1 MLIPAISWTATSA
14 AAEGASIAATVSE
27 ASLTGSVFVFSVAS
41 GPSTAVSGDALPNDS
56 LKPLLRDVR
65 GVVVGPF
72 SLAASDAAA
81 SLFDAGASQVLF
93 SGSSATSGSAE
104 PEMVEEAAAVLAS
117 IPAGRAALL
126 VDGWPAAAD
135 SLQMAAVASLARNAA
150 SVWFALAP
158 EQALPASDA
167 VKAIVKALP
176 ANVTSIAVVVAG
188 QTDRAITAADVGRLH
203 AAGCG
208 VVASAVVAPTA
219 EASEALAATARQPLD
234 IGPCFAAC
242 ARSDRP
248 DGLYTTV
255 VVDEGG
261 VALGLVYSSSES
273 IAEAVRCKRGVYY
286 SRSR

>member
-1 MLIPAISWTATSA
+1 MLIPAVSWAAPATAEDGARIISA
-14 AAEGASIAATVSE
+14 ASEAAVAGIVYICAAASGQTASIGA
-27 ASLTGSVFVFSVAS
+27 
-41 GPSTAVSGDALPNDS
+41 DALPADA

-65 GVVVGPF
+65 GVVPGPF

-81 SLFDAGASQVLF
+81 SLLDAGAAQVLF
-93 SGSSATSGSAE
+93 AGSTATSGSAE
-104 PEMVEEAAAVLAS
+104 PEVVEEAAAVLAT

-126 VDGWPAAAD
+126 VEGWPIAVD
-135 SLQMAAVASLARNAA
+135 SPQMAAVATLSRHAA

-158 EQALPASDA
+158 EQALPSGDA
-167 VKAIVKALP
+167 VKAIRKALP

-188 QTDRAITAADVGRLH
+188 QSHREITSADVGRLH
-203 AAGCG
+203 AADCG
-208 VVASAVVAPTA
+208 VVATAVIAPTA
-219 EASEALAATARQPLD
+219 EAAAAVAATSRQPLD

-273 IAEAVRCKRGVYY
+273 IAEAVRCKRGVYF